1 VAVGGVTLPLVEI
14 AVPVRDEAATLA
26 ANVGALVAW
35 LERHAPSSRDVCVVP
50 ACQGQ
55 GRRDDPASRHG
66 CVVPACQGQRR
77 CGGFAWRIVVV
88 ENGSSDATAA
98 IARSL
103 AARDARIR
111 VLELDAA
118 GRGGALRAAWL
129 ASDADVV
136 AYMDVDLSTNL
147 DALGPLVAPLLD
159 RSADVA
165 IGTRLAAASR
175 VRRCVRREV
184 LSRGYNA
191 LARTVCGATFSD
203 AQCGFKALRADVARA
218 LVPDVRDDGWFF
230 DTELLLLAQR
240 AGLTIAEVPA
250 QWIEDLDSR
259 VRIVPTVI
267 ADVRGLWRLRRAPRR
282 RRRGTALLPR
292 APGPA
297 AARRA

>member
-1 VAVGGVTLPLVEI
+1 VAVGGVSVDI

-35 LERHAPSSRDVCVVP
+35 LERRA
-50 ACQGQ
+50 
-55 GRRDDPASRHG
+55 
-66 CVVPACQGQRR
+66 
-77 CGGFAWRIVVV
+77 GFAWRVVIV
-88 ENGSSDATAA
+88 ENGSSDATPA

-103 AARDARIR
+103 AARHPRVD
-111 VLELDAA
+111 VLELEAA

-147 DALGPLVAPLLD
+147 DAFGALVTPLLD
-159 RSADVA
+159 GSAGVA
-165 IGTRLAAASR
+165 IGTRLAPASR
-175 VRRCVRREV
+175 VRRCRRREA

-191 LARTVCGATFSD
+191 LARVVCGAQFSD
-203 AQCGFKALRADVARA
+203 AQCGFKALRAEVARA
-218 LVPDVRDDGWFF
+218 LVPQVRDDGWFF

-240 AGLTIAEVPA
+240 TGHVITEVPA
-250 QWIEDLDSR
+250 EWVEDLDSR

-267 ADVRGLWRLRRAPRR
+267 ADVRGLWRLRAPRR
-282 RRRGTALLPR
+282 RRRGTALLP
-292 APGPA
+292 PGPAPA